1 MSSIGV
7 KLPLTLD
14 SGNGFTMNKSMIQVI
29 KQNFKMLLLTEKCER
44 VMNPDYGVGLKRF
57 LFENNSINWQAQV
70 SDAIS
75 SQVNTYMPYVVIRSI
90 NASPSVANPYQM
102 NIAIKY
108 VIKCVNIADSIAL
121 TI

>member
-14 SGNGFTMNKSMIQVI
+14 SGNGFTMNKSMIQEI
-29 KQNFKMLLLTEKCER
+29 KQNFKMLLLTEKGER

-57 LFENNSINWQAQV
+57 LFENNTINWQTQV
-70 SDAIS
+70 SDTIN
-75 SQVNTYMPYVVIRSI
+75 SQVGTYMPYISIRAI
-90 NASPSVANPYQM
+90 NTSPSITNPYQM
-102 NIAIKY
+102 NIAIEY
-108 VIKCVNIADSIAL
+108 AIRGVNITDSITL